1 MQTKQILVIDDEE
14 ALRFAMREFLTDA
27 GFEVE
32 CAEELEEAQ
41 ALLSNRHFDAVIV
54 DLKLTPI
61 QGAEGLQGIAFVR
74 SRALPTRVI
83 VLTATA
89 IPMIAREARRLGV
102 DAFMQKPA
110 PLALLAKTLHRVTGG
125 MA

>member
-1 MQTKQILVIDDEE
+1 MQTIHILVVDDEE
-14 ALRFAMREFLTDA
+14 PLRFALREFLTNA

-41 ALLSNRHFDAVIV
+41 ALLSNRHFDAVVV

-61 QGAEGLQGIAFVR
+61 QGAEGLQVITFIR
-74 SRALPTRVI
+74 ERALPTRIV
-83 VLTATA
+83 VLTAADNPA
-89 IPMIAREARRLGV
+89 IMREALRLGV

-110 PLALLAKTLHRVTGG
+110 RLALLAKTIRQVTGETP
-125 MA
+125 